1 MLICYIYYEIE
12 TWREGDRCLA
22 PDPRDGTLQEATIQ
36 RLTTSPDNE
45 TIAWVLSRDISK
57 DGEEEKAVPVSKLT
71 RSTSNHFLQEK
82 PVFPGSITDPRLCVP
97 LELSDA
103 DGDRVPYTIN
113 RYLRDYQR
121 EGVSFI
127 YNNYICSR
135 GCILGDDMGL
145 GKTVQVESQSPVK
158 LFFKRVI

>member
-1 MLICYIYYEIE
+1 M
-12 TWREGDRCLA
+12 
-22 PDPRDGTLQEATIQ
+22 
-36 RLTTSPDNE
+36 
-45 TIAWVLSRDISK
+45 
-57 DGEEEKAVPVSKLT
+57 PVSKLT

-82 PVFPGSITDPRLCVP
+82 PVFPSSITDPKLCVP

-145 GKTVQVESQSPVK
+145 GKTVQVESQSPAK
-158 LFFKRVI
+158 LFLSYLKCLRHFLLTIILAIFVTFLGHRFSCCCAEQNRHMGGHTEKQTSISAESNVL